1 MPLLAQSFSENRR
14 TLALAVPI
22 IAGFVGQ
29 MLMGWADTIMVG
41 KIGVIPL
48 AACAFANTVLAVPL
62 VFGFAV
68 LSSVSVRASLAFGA
82 GRERMSGEAL
92 RGGLLIALFLGILVG
107 GGLHLVAPFLSVLG
121 QGDEITNT
129 SRNFLVICAW
139 SAVPVFITTAAK
151 NFCEALS
158 RPWVPFWIM
167 MAGVLLNIALN
178 WVLIYGNLGS
188 PAMGIDGAGVATA
201 TARIAVATA
210 VVIYVLTAP
219 SLQRALPVAWFRRG
233 FGTEIRRL
241 LGIGLP
247 SGGMQL
253 AEVSGFA
260 SGSLMMGWLGAGALA
275 AHQIAITCAATT
287 FMIPLG
293 LSQAVAVRIGQARG
307 AAEEARYL
315 PIIFGAWGV
324 TASIMAIFAA
334 LFMGAGT
341 VIATWFVEDS
351 ACHSA
356 SCTIVADCGAVSDIR
371 WDSGDLCGGSKRFR
385 GHAHA
390 DADWCALLL
399 GCCAPDL
406 LPRRLQT
413 RIWPTG
419 NLVRFCRWI
428 GRCLCSFVHTP
439 DAVRQPHKFLSTC
452 TELIHCSTTKVASCG
467 CPFRRSQFPGSAV

>member
-1 MPLLAQSFSENRR
+1 MPLLAQSLSENRR
-14 TLALAVPI
+14 TLALAAPI
-22 IAGFVGQ
+22 VAGFVGQ

-41 KIGVIPL
+41 KVGVIPL

-82 GRERMSGEAL
+82 GRKRMSGEAL
-92 RGGLLIALFLGILVG
+92 RGGLLVAIFLGILVG
-107 GGLHLVAPFLSVLG
+107 GGLHLAAPFLSFLG

-158 RPWVPFWIM
+158 RPWVPFWVM

-178 WVLIYGNLGS
+178 WVFIYGNLGS
-188 PAMGIDGAGVATA
+188 PAMGIDGAGLATA
-201 TARIAVATA
+201 IARTAVATA
-210 VVIYVLTAP
+210 VVTYVLTAP
-219 SLQRALPVAWFRRG
+219 SLQQALPVAWFARG
-233 FGTEIRRL
+233 CGVELRRL
-241 LGIGLP
+241 LAIGLP

-253 AEVSGFA
+253 AEISGFA

-307 AAEEARYL
+307 AAEEARYR
-315 PIIFGAWGV
+315 PIVFGAWGI
-324 TASIMAIFAA
+324 TASIMTIFAA

-341 VIATWFVEDS
+341 VIATWFVDNP
-351 ACHSA
+351 
-356 SCTIVADCGAVSDIR
+356 AVTV
-371 WDSGDLCGGSKRFR
+371 L
-385 GHAHA
+385 AA
-390 DADWCALLL
+390 QLLL
-399 GCCAPDL
+399 IAGLFQIFDGIQVTSAGALRGFEDTRTPMLIGVLSYWVVALPISYLCAFKLGFGPRGIWFGFVAGLAVASAALVTRL
-406 LPRRLQT
+406 LPFVT
-413 RIWPTG
+413 RI
-419 NLVRFCRWI
+419 N
-428 GRCLCSFVHTP
+428 S
-439 DAVRQPHKFLSTC
+439 
-452 TELIHCSTTKVASCG
+452 
-467 CPFRRSQFPGSAV
+467 FRRAPNSSIVPQPK

>member
-1 MPLLAQSFSENRR
+1 MPLLAQSLSENRR
-14 TLALAVPI
+14 TLALAAPI

-41 KIGVIPL
+41 KVGVIPL

-82 GRERMSGEAL
+82 GRRRMSGEAL
-92 RGGLLIALFLGILVG
+92 RGGLLIALVLGILVG
-107 GGLHLVAPFLSVLG
+107 GGLHLAAPFLSVFG

-167 MAGVLLNIALN
+167 MAGVLLNIGLN
-178 WVLIYGNLGS
+178 WVFIYGNLGF
-188 PAMGIDGAGVATA
+188 PAMGIDGAGVATVS
-201 TARIAVATA
+201 ARIAVATA
-210 VVIYVLTAP
+210 VVSYVLTAP
-219 SLQRALPVAWFRRG
+219 SLKQALPVAWFKRG
-233 FGTEIRRL
+233 CGAEIRRL
-241 LGIGLP
+241 LAIGLP

-253 AEVSGFA
+253 AEISGFA

-324 TASIMAIFAA
+324 TASIMTVFAA

-341 VIATWFVEDS
+341 VIATWFVENS
-351 ACHSA
+351 AVTVLA
-356 SCTIVADCGAVSDIR
+356 AQ
-371 WDSGDLCGGSKRFR
+371 
-385 GHAHA
+385 
-390 DADWCALLL
+390 LLL
-399 GCCAPDL
+399 IAGLFQIFDGIQVTSAGALRGFEDTRTPMLIGVLSYWVVALPISYLCAFKLGFGP
-406 LPRRLQT
+406 QG
-413 RIWPTG
+413 IWFG
-419 NLVRFCRWI
+419 
-428 GRCLCSFVHTP
+428 FV
-439 DAVRQPHKFLSTC
+439 AGLA
-452 TELIHCSTTKVASCG
+452 VASAALVTRLMLFVSRINS
-467 CPFRRSQFPGSAV
+467 FRRAPNSSIVPQAK

>member
-1 MPLLAQSFSENRR
+1 MPLLAQSLSENRR
-14 TLALAVPI
+14 TLALAAPI

-41 KIGVIPL
+41 KTGVIPL

-82 GRERMSGEAL
+82 GRGRMSSEAL
-92 RGGLLIALFLGILVG
+92 RGGLLVAIFLGILVG
-107 GGLHLVAPFLSVLG
+107 GGLHLAAPFLTVLG
-121 QGDEITNT
+121 QGGEITST

-167 MAGVLLNIALN
+167 ISGVLLNVALN
-178 WVLIYGNLGS
+178 WVFIYGNLGS

-219 SLQRALPVAWFRRG
+219 SLQKALPVAWFRRG
-233 FGTEIRRL
+233 CGDEIRRL

-253 AEVSGFA
+253 AEVSSFA

-307 AAEEARYL
+307 AAEETRYL
-315 PIIFGAWGV
+315 PIIFGTWGI
-324 TASIMAIFAA
+324 TASIMTIFAV
-334 LFMGAGT
+334 LFVGART
-341 VIATWFVEDS
+341 VIATWFVENS
-351 ACHSA
+351 AVTVLA
-356 SCTIVADCGAVSDIR
+356 AQ
-371 WDSGDLCGGSKRFR
+371 
-385 GHAHA
+385 
-390 DADWCALLL
+390 LLL
-399 GCCAPDL
+399 IAGLFQIFDGIQVTSAGALRGFEDTRTPMLIGVLSYWVVALPISYRGAFKLGFGPQGIWFGFVAGLAVACAAL
-406 LPRRLQT
+406 VTRLMLFVS
-413 RIWPTG
+413 RI
-419 NLVRFCRWI
+419 N
-428 GRCLCSFVHTP
+428 S
-439 DAVRQPHKFLSTC
+439 
-452 TELIHCSTTKVASCG
+452 
-467 CPFRRSQFPGSAV
+467 FRRAPNSSIVPQPK

>member
-1 MPLLAQSFSENRR
+1 MPLLAQSLSENRR

-82 GRERMSGEAL
+82 GGKRLSGEAL
-92 RGGLLIALFLGILVG
+92 RSGLLIALLLGILVG
-107 GGLHLVAPFLSVLG
+107 GGLHLAAPFLSLLG

-129 SRNFLVICAW
+129 SRNFLVLCAW

-167 MAGVLLNIALN
+167 MGGVLLNIALN
-178 WVLIYGNLGS
+178 WVLIYGNLGL
-188 PAMGIDGAGVATA
+188 PALGIDGAGVATA
-201 TARIAVATA
+201 TARTAVATA
-210 VVIYVLTAP
+210 VVAYLLTAP
-219 SLQRALPVAWFRRG
+219 SLKQALPLAWFRRG
-233 FGTEIRRL
+233 CGAEIRRL
-241 LGIGLP
+241 LALGLP
-247 SGGMQL
+247 SGGLQL

-260 SGSLMMGWLGAGALA
+260 SGSLMMGWLGPGALA

-307 AAEEARYL
+307 AAEQARYL
-315 PIIFGAWGV
+315 PIIFGTWGI
-324 TASIMAIFAA
+324 TASIMTIFAV

-341 VIATWFVEDS
+341 VIATWFVENS
-351 ACHSA
+351 AVTMLA
-356 SCTIVADCGAVSDIR
+356 AE
-371 WDSGDLCGGSKRFR
+371 
-385 GHAHA
+385 
-390 DADWCALLL
+390 LLL
-399 GCCAPDL
+399 IAGLFQIFDGIQVTSAGALRGFEDTRTPMLIGVLSYWVVALPISYLCAFNLGLGPPGIWFGFVAGL
-406 LPRRLQT
+406 AVASAALVTRLMFFVT
-413 RIWPTG
+413 RI
-419 NLVRFCRWI
+419 N
-428 GRCLCSFVHTP
+428 S
-439 DAVRQPHKFLSTC
+439 
-452 TELIHCSTTKVASCG
+452 
-467 CPFRRSQFPGSAV
+467 FRRARNSSIVPLPK

>member
-92 RGGLLIALFLGILVG
+92 RGGLLVALFLGILVG
-107 GGLHLVAPFLSVLG
+107 GGLHLVAPFLTVLG

-219 SLQRALPVAWFRRG
+219 SLQRALPVAWFKRG

-341 VIATWFVEDS
+341 VIAAWFVEDS
-351 ACHSA
+351 AVTVLA
-356 SCTIVADCGAVSDIR
+356 AQ
-371 WDSGDLCGGSKRFR
+371 
-385 GHAHA
+385 
-390 DADWCALLL
+390 LLL
-399 GCCAPDL
+399 IAGLFQIFDGIQVTSAGALRGFEDTRTPMLIGVLSYWVVALPISYLGAFKLGFGPQGIWFGFVAGLAVASAALCTRLMLFVSRINSFRCAPNSSIV
-406 LPRRLQT
+406 P
-413 RIWPTG
+413 
-419 NLVRFCRWI
+419 
-428 GRCLCSFVHTP
+428 
-439 DAVRQPHKFLSTC
+439 QPK
-452 TELIHCSTTKVASCG
+452 
-467 CPFRRSQFPGSAV
+467 

>member
-1 MPLLAQSFSENRR
+1 MPSLAQSLSENRR
-14 TLALAVPI
+14 TLALAAPI

-41 KIGVIPL
+41 KVGVIPL

-92 RGGLLIALFLGILVG
+92 RGGLLVALVLGVVVG
-107 GGLHLVAPFLSVLG
+107 GGIHLAAPFLSVFG

-167 MAGVLLNIALN
+167 MAGVLLNIGLN
-178 WVLIYGNLGS
+178 WVFIYGNLGF
-188 PAMGIDGAGVATA
+188 PAMGIDGAGMATA
-201 TARIAVATA
+201 SARIAVATA
-210 VVIYVLTAP
+210 VVSYVLTAP
-219 SLQRALPVAWFRRG
+219 SLQQALPVAWFSRCG
-233 FGTEIRRL
+233 DEIRRL
-241 LGIGLP
+241 LTIGLP

-324 TASIMAIFAA
+324 TASIMTIFAA
-334 LFMGAGT
+334 LFMSMGT
-341 VIATWFVEDS
+341 VIATWFVEN
-351 ACHSA
+351 
-356 SCTIVADCGAVSDIR
+356 
-371 WDSGDLCGGSKRFR
+371 SGVTLL
-385 GHAHA
+385 AA
-390 DADWCALLL
+390 QLLL
-399 GCCAPDL
+399 IAGLFQIFDGIQVTSAGALRGFEDTRTPMLIGVLSYWVVALPISYLCAF
-406 LPRRLQT
+406 RLGFGPQG
-413 RIWPTG
+413 IWFG
-419 NLVRFCRWI
+419 
-428 GRCLCSFVHTP
+428 FV
-439 DAVRQPHKFLSTC
+439 AGLA
-452 TELIHCSTTKVASCG
+452 VASG
-467 CPFRRSQFPGSAV
+467 ALVTRLMLFISRINSFRRPPSSSIVPQPK

>member
-1 MPLLAQSFSENRR
+1 MPLLAQSLSENRR
-14 TLALAVPI
+14 TLALATPI

-41 KIGVIPL
+41 KVGVIPL

-82 GRERMSGEAL
+82 GRGRMPGEAL
-92 RGGLLIALFLGILVG
+92 RGGLLVALFLGILVG
-107 GGLHLVAPFLSVLG
+107 GGLHLAAPFLSLLG
-121 QGDEITNT
+121 QGDEITST

-151 NFCEALS
+151 NFCEALT
-158 RPWVPFWIM
+158 RPWIPFWIM
-167 MAGVLLNIALN
+167 IADVLLNIALN
-178 WVLIYGNLGS
+178 WVLIYGNLGF

-201 TARIAVATA
+201 IARSSVAA
-210 VVIYVLTAP
+210 GVVTYVLIAP
-219 SLQRALPVAWFRRG
+219 SFKQALPVTWFTRG
-233 FGTEIRRL
+233 CGTEIRRL
-241 LGIGLP
+241 LAIGLP

-307 AAEEARYL
+307 AAEKARYL
-315 PIIFGAWGV
+315 PILFGTWGI
-324 TASIMAIFAA
+324 TALIMTIFAA

-341 VIATWFVEDS
+341 VIATWFVENS
-351 ACHSA
+351 AVTVLA
-356 SCTIVADCGAVSDIR
+356 AQ
-371 WDSGDLCGGSKRFR
+371 
-385 GHAHA
+385 
-390 DADWCALLL
+390 LLL
-399 GCCAPDL
+399 IAGLFQIFDGIQVTSAGALRGFEDTRTPMLIGVLSYWVVALPISYLCAFKLGFGP
-406 LPRRLQT
+406 QG
-413 RIWPTG
+413 IWFG
-419 NLVRFCRWI
+419 
-428 GRCLCSFVHTP
+428 FV
-439 DAVRQPHKFLSTC
+439 AGLA
-452 TELIHCSTTKVASCG
+452 VASAALVTRLMLFVSRINS
-467 CPFRRSQFPGSAV
+467 FRRTPNSSIVPQPK